1 MSSPKPLPNPSP
13 NIRPDKDDDDA
24 EGEPE
29 YPELEAP
36 TAMQILEPF
45 NQFFPQLK
53 NFHLADRAVQCPTWE
68 GHIDYLN
75 IDVRLDKHC
84 QYVEQNKAVITSL
97 MLLIWGIV
105 ALRILLSA

>member
-1 MSSPKPLPNPSP
+1 
-13 NIRPDKDDDDA
+13 IRPDKDDDDA

-53 NFHLADRAVQCPTWE
+53 NFHLADRAVQCPKWE